1 MLESLIINSANHQNQ
16 KSKRRTIYHWWRWQF
31 SNYSATVLEYMNSL
45 DILAILGQHITCM
58 HSFWCRCMC
67 LVRVAVSHGYA
78 GPPSAP
84 PHLIPALLPP
94 TTTIIKRRGVWGVVD
109 LGAAS
114 PLYRLLV
121 RDTSVG
127 TTRLAKHSP
136 SGVQLVS
143 LKKHSPHII
152 TSYNKMFLLLMQS
165 CTTSIQPKRNSS

>member
-1 MLESLIINSANHQNQ
+1 MLGTQI
-16 KSKRRTIYHWWRWQF
+16 TIGLSEDIYCFLLVRF
-31 SNYSATVLEYMNSL
+31 ACCTNNVGKPEFMTPV

-121 RDTSVG
+121 RDTQCGNHQPGQTFSIRCPVG
-127 TTRLAKHSP
+127 
-136 SGVQLVS
+136 VV
-143 LKKHSPHII
+143 KKALSTYHC
-152 TSYNKMFLLLMQS
+152 K
-165 CTTSIQPKRNSS
+165 